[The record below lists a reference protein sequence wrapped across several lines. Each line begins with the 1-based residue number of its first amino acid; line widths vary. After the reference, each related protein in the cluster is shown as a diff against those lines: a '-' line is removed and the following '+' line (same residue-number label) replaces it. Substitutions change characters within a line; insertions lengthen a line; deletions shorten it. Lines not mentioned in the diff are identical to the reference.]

1 MLKERGRQT
10 EADRLKNRQK
20 ETDGLKETGRQT
32 DKQTEGDRLLL
43 HVKLAY

>member
-20 ETDGLKETGRQT
+20 ETDRQTDGLKETGRHT
-32 DKQTEGDRLLL
+32 DKQTRRRQTDRDR
-43 HVKLAY
+43 